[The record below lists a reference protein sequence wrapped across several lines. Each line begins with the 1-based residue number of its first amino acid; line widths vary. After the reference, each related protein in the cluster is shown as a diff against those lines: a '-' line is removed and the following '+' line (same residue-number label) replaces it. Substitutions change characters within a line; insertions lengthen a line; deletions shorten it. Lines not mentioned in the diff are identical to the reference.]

1 MAKNLVNG
9 TNVVIEEN
17 GDNINMNLSSTYN
30 TNLQQEINDSFKEN
44 NIYSTTETVIGTW
57 VNNKPIYRKTVN
69 TGALPSIGGKII
81 DHNISN
87 IDYVTK
93 IIGTTYRN
101 TDNIFLPLPHATY
114 DNTAISCYC
123 DKTSITIIVYT
134 DRSAFQESYVT
145 LEYTKT
151 TD

>member
-44 NIYSTTETVIGTW
+44 NIYSTTETVVGTW
-57 VNNKPIYRKTVN
+57 VNNKPIYRKVVARNITATN
-69 TGALPSIGGKII
+69 GT
-81 DHNISN
+81 NISLSSLN
-87 IDYVTK
+87 IDELLK
-93 IIGTTYRN
+93 IKSINKKVSTNFT
-101 TDNIFLPLPHATY
+101 FY
-114 DNTAISCYC
+114 DNFFDSSEEKITLHYKNDIIEFWTATGTNY
-123 DKTSITIIVYT
+123 TSTVWI
-134 DRSAFQESYVT
+134 
-145 LEYTKT
+145 EYTKT